1 MYDLD
6 VKYAGT
12 QPIAAYSPQRPEFPD
27 GPEDGAKNPEWC
39 PLQAGPDLE
48 TKNPDHLPP
57 DRFRA
62 NYRGSLETV
71 GQARTR
77 SPWGTLDQ
85 IGNAVEWTGTIDPI
99 LKHIPH
105 VVRRMHGRVSFAEAY
120 QLNIAAVGPQ
130 PQAGLIPRN
139 LYPRLGFRA
148 GLIGNPGS

>member
-57 DRFRA
+57 
-62 NYRGSLETV
+62 
-71 GQARTR
+71 
-77 SPWGTLDQ
+77 
-85 IGNAVEWTGTIDPI
+85 IDPI